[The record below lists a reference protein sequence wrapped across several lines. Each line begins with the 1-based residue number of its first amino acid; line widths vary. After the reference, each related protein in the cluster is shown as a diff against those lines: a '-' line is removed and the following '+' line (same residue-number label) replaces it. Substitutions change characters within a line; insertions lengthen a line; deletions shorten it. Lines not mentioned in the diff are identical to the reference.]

1 MAKKDILYIDAAK
14 FEDRITAAGLE
25 PVMQAGFVQVE
36 AKKGRRVYVA
46 KTKRVGRVDL
56 SGFSVTDAEF
66 GTMAHSAGKF
76 GAVEQELDF
85 RKQEGESDQTAEERI
100 LNNFTKILEH
110 MKTLGERVSEK
121 KSGTKA
127 EGTKGEKPK
136 GWSGA
141 GKSKSAKTEAAGTTT
156 GEVNGAPKND
166 LLESIKEKVAKINR
180 SAMIVETSRA
190 KNVPVSKKV
199 RETIENLTAEIDAS
213 LQNAGLERE
222 QYFKDN
228 GIELKP
234 VSFEE
239 LAAAGG

>member
-166 LLESIKEKVAKINR
+166 LLESICGIPAVVLVPIPTPPGNAKPPR
-180 SAMIVETSRA
+180 P
-190 KNVPVSKKV
+190 NVPAVTFDAFRVPESAPTSVVAVSV
-199 RETIENLTAEIDAS
+199 PETTASPAT
-213 LQNAGLERE
+213 
-222 QYFKDN
+222 
-228 GIELKP
+228 
-234 VSFEE
+234 VS
-239 LAAAGG
+239 

>member
-1 MAKKDILYIDAAK
+1 
-14 FEDRITAAGLE
+14 
-25 PVMQAGFVQVE
+25 MQAGFVQVE

-180 SAMIVETSRA
+180 SAMIVETSRD